1 VSDCALI
8 GIGVFAGDAVRELA
22 SECGF
27 EFDDEGTSVIDHLHF
42 DSQLDDGRHTTIVAD
57 ARRLLAAPL
66 IVGADT
72 VRSGAPLLFR
82 GAGMIRSDTSLTLN
96 VLTTDSTAYSFNPDA
111 PVNEV
116 GGGQVYSYTVCAV
129 STRHWQASCARWR
142 LASTQQCAR
151 AHRRQHADVQR

>member
-1 VSDCALI
+1 LALLC
-8 GIGVFAGDAVRELA
+8 AGDAVRELA

-27 EFDDEGTSVIDHLHF
+27 EFDDEGTAVIDHLHF

-72 VRSGAPLLFR
+72 VKSGAPLLFR

-116 GGGQVYSYTVCAV
+116 GGPSGHLHIVCSIRTPSANQLCSLV
-129 STRHWQASCARWR
+129 PCKHATM
-142 LASTQQCAR
+142 R
-151 AHRRQHADVQR
+151 ACSSPAACICSAMSF